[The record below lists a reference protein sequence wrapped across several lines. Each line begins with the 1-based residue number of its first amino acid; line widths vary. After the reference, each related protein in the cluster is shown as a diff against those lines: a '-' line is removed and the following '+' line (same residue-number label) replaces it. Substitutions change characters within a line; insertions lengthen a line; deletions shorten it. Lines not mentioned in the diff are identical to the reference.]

1 MYHLRVLFNIPLIFA
16 ERNNFF
22 AFRKKYSK
30 KILTF
35 NLHSAKIAL
44 CTGGDTMLN
53 TSAINSRMRELGVT
67 QSELAGA
74 VRMATPTICQKLNNI
89 RPTTLEEAEK
99 IAVKLKIAD
108 SEFGHYF
115 FYR

>member
-1 MYHLRVLFNIPLIFA
+1 
-16 ERNNFF
+16 
-22 AFRKKYSK
+22 
-30 KILTF
+30 
-35 NLHSAKIAL
+35 
-44 CTGGDTMLN
+44 MLN
-53 TSAINSRMRELGVT
+53 TSAIKSRMRELGVT

-115 FYR
+115 FTVNLRSAKTGYLVIGKGENP